1 MHRHPLEALSE
12 QYLAEKKLSPSSLK
26 SYRISFKHYIAYL
39 KQYDILYPTTGDV
52 IKYRQHKRD
61 IGCSTYYIH
70 VHISALKGLY
80 KYLSLNQKRLA
91 IPEVYAHDIL
101 GPIKGEQIKRQ
112 MTKPVLT
119 IEEARHLI
127 LFTKQ
132 QRQFIWHYRN
142 HAIISLM
149 LTSGLSVHQV
159 VHAKRADFIE
169 EAGTYVLYIARKTS
183 QTKDRIKPSKGTTL
197 AILDYLSKRHD
208 DNPYLF
214 CAHKNKQ
221 TLNPLERMFFYT
233 MFHRVLKETNLEH
246 TGITPYCLRHTAALF
261 NLERGG
267 SIEQTKALLGHVSIK
282 STLVY
287 QAYLD
292 RLKNDAEQQIESM
305 LIHED
310 TALEDTFLPYISF
323 E

>member
-12 QYLAEKKLSPSSLK
+12 QYLAEKKLSSSSLK

-39 KQYDILYPTTGDV
+39 KEHDILYPKTIDV
-52 IKYRQHKRD
+52 IKYREFKRQF
-61 IGCSTYYIH
+61 GCSTYYIH

-80 KYLSLNQKRLA
+80 RYLSLNQKRLA
-91 IPEVYAHDIL
+91 LPEVYAHDIL

-159 VHAKRADFIE
+159 VHAKRADFVFE
-169 EAGTYVLYIARKTS
+169 SGTYVLYIERNRAK
-183 QTKDRIKPSKGTTL
+183 TKDKIKPSKGTTL
-197 AILDYLSKRHD
+197 AILDYLTKRKD

-214 CAHKNKQ
+214 WGHNPKKNQ
-221 TLNPLERMFFYT
+221 HLNRMFFYQ
-233 MFHRVLKETNLEH
+233 MFHRVLNDTGLAY
-246 TGITPYCLRHTAALF
+246 TGITPHSLRHSAALF

-267 SIEQTKALLGHVSIK
+267 SIEQTKAMLGHVSIK

-305 LIHED
+305 LLHED
-310 TALEDTFLPYISF
+310 TALEDAFLPYISF

>member
-1 MHRHPLEALSE
+1 M
-12 QYLAEKKLSPSSLK
+12 
-26 SYRISFKHYIAYL
+26 
-39 KQYDILYPTTGDV
+39 
-52 IKYRQHKRD
+52 
-61 IGCSTYYIH
+61 
-70 VHISALKGLY
+70 
-80 KYLSLNQKRLA
+80 NQKRLA
-91 IPEVYAHDIL
+91 IPEVYAHDIMS
-101 GPIKGEQIKRQ
+101 PIKGEQIKRQ

-149 LTSGLSVHQV
+149 LTSGLSVYQV
-159 VHAKRADFIE
+159 VHAKRADFVL
-169 EAGTYVLYIARKTS
+169 EAGTYVLYIERKGAKN
-183 QTKDRIKPSKGTTL
+183 KDKIKPSKGTTL
-197 AILDYLSKRHD
+197 AILDYLTKRKD

-214 CAHKNKQ
+214 WGHNPKKNQ
-221 TLNPLERMFFYT
+221 HLNRMFFYQ
-233 MFHRVLKETNLEH
+233 MFHRVLNDTGLAY
-246 TGITPYCLRHTAALF
+246 TGITPHCLRHSAALF

-267 SIEQTKALLGHVSIK
+267 SIEQTKAMLGHVSIK

-292 RLKNDAEQQIESM
+292 RLKNDCEQQIESM

-310 TALEDTFLPYISF
+310 TWLEDAFMPYISF